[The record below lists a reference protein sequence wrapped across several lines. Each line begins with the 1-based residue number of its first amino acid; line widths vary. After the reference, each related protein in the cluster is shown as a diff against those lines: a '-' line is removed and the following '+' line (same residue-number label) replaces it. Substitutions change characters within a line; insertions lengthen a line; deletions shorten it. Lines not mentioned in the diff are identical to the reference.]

1 VRLIDDKQN
10 MVSGCF
16 FFLVFCVCVCVCMF
30 VWRLRKCGKAGE
42 IAKYDLL
49 WSF

>member
-10 MVSGCF
+10 MVSG
-16 FFLVFCVCVCVCMF
+16 FLFGFLSCMF
-30 VWRLRKCGKAGE
+30 AWWLRKCGKAGE

>member
-10 MVSGCF
+10 MVSGCIFF
-16 FFLVFCVCVCVCMF
+16 FFLVFVLCMF